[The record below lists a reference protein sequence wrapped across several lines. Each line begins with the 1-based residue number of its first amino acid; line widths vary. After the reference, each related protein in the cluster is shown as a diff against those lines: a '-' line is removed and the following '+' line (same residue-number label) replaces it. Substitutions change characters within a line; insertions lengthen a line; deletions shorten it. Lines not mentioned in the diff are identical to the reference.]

1 MPSLFRVIGNIFTKL
16 QQSHENSSIKF
27 GLELENKLVPFIY
40 QIEKSWFEF
49 LYSIRLSLFIKKEH
63 LKILTNIVN
72 DTVQFERMDE
82 FLLPSFGRFF
92 NINFILYEATASL
105 KPGKNILL
113 LGFSYNPKNTTFVQ
127 IIRQKTKQKYDY
139 HFYGFHELSINNIK
153 KEIATQIQDTD
164 NLCSPYNIIFNP
176 DIPYTSITSTNDTTH
191 HFNVLTSSLKTHG
204 NQLSTFINSKI
215 RVKEG
220 ISFIYIYDIS
230 KTNRITDIESSIK
243 LLQKQNILNN
253 VSTLEEVSKVE
264 TFSVEPISYI
274 FVLDEQTEEL
284 NTTVLK
290 ELLNPLRNKI
300 PLTIINCIFKFIE
313 THPFVNDVQDSKQH
327 REILNHLEKLHIKL
341 MTSPKES
348 EEENKYHVSYTH
360 LTLPTTPNV

>member
-113 LGFSYNPKNTTFVQ
+113 LGFSYNPKNTT
-127 IIRQKTKQKYDY
+127 
-139 HFYGFHELSINNIK
+139 
-153 KEIATQIQDTD
+153 
-164 NLCSPYNIIFNP
+164 
-176 DIPYTSITSTNDTTH
+176 
-191 HFNVLTSSLKTHG
+191 
-204 NQLSTFINSKI
+204 
-215 RVKEG
+215 
-220 ISFIYIYDIS
+220 
-230 KTNRITDIESSIK
+230 
-243 LLQKQNILNN
+243 
-253 VSTLEEVSKVE
+253 
-264 TFSVEPISYI
+264 
-274 FVLDEQTEEL
+274 
-284 NTTVLK
+284 
-290 ELLNPLRNKI
+290 
-300 PLTIINCIFKFIE
+300 
-313 THPFVNDVQDSKQH
+313 
-327 REILNHLEKLHIKL
+327 
-341 MTSPKES
+341 
-348 EEENKYHVSYTH
+348 
-360 LTLPTTPNV
+360 